1 MSTPILI
8 LKAFFTFI
16 TFDVSMQFHF
26 VMQVVQAF
34 QNLSQYY
41 LDMTFL
47 EFPSFHEV
55 KRWTTS

>member
-26 VMQVVQAF
+26 VMQVVQAL